1 MEPFAPALPQIITA
15 ALCLVKPTMTDG
27 SNFPSASFLMPSTL
41 LLEGIFDELL
51 WYHSTTWEVR
61 PKVKNTFRSIIAT
74 MNKENILLKLNV
86 VPCTF
91 IERLNRFVALVEVN
105 GETRKALITNTG
117 RLEEFMVRG
126 RRVLCTP
133 KSGGKTD
140 FVLVAFEDLNGK
152 GAIVDTRTQ
161 AKAFEKAVELGLVP
175 WLKDCSIKRKE
186 VTVGKSR
193 LDYLFEC
200 PDGEIYAEMKSA
212 VLRGGDMG
220 EYAMYPDCPSTR
232 GQKHIREL
240 ISLKKA
246 GKRAMIF
253 FIGAMPGVERFKPYE
268 EGDPEIAR
276 LLREAVKEGVETHA
290 LSIALLPGGE
300 ITLENPELEIE
311 V

>member
-1 MEPFAPALPQIITA
+1 MRE
-15 ALCLVKPTMTDG
+15 
-27 SNFPSASFLMPSTL
+27 S
-41 LLEGIFDELL
+41 
-51 WYHSTTWEVR
+51 
-61 PKVKNTFRSIIAT
+61 
-74 MNKENILLKLNV
+74 ILLKLNV

-91 IERLNRFVALVEVN
+91 IERLNRFVALVEVC
-105 GETRKALITNTG
+105 GETRKALVTNTG
-117 RLEEFMVRG
+117 RLEEFMIPG
-126 RRVLCTP
+126 RRAFCTP

-140 FVLVAFEDLNGK
+140 FVLVAFEDLNGR
-152 GAIVDTRTQ
+152 GAVIDTRTQ
-161 AKAFEKAVELGLVP
+161 AKAFERAVELNTIP
-175 WLKDCSIKRKE
+175 WLRDCRIKRKE

-212 VLRGGDMG
+212 VLRGGERG

-240 ISLKKA
+240 IKLKKV

-268 EGDPEIAR
+268 RGDPEIAR
-276 LLREAVKEGVETHA
+276 LLAEAKRTGVEVNA
-290 LSIALLPGGE
+290 LSISLLPEGKVV
-300 ITLENPELEIE
+300 LERPSLEVE